1 MPRTLRWSK
10 GGQGLVLGLMIDVLP
25 GVGPKQVE
33 SHLIQ
38 NKEFG
43 LLKTGVQGCGTTPP
57 LS

>member
-1 MPRTLRWSK
+1 MV
-10 GGQGLVLGLMIDVLP
+10 GVLP